1 VSSLA
6 NRNWTTEDLDWLD
19 RLGADESRD
28 SFWSYRQYL
37 NPKMIKG
44 WWQQTVAMELH
55 RFWLEYKA
63 GRRPK
68 LLLQSPPQHGKS
80 FTVIDFLSWIAG
92 HDPSL
97 KVIFSSYSDRLGI
110 RANLRLQRI
119 FRSHKHR
126 LCFGNILGDDTRQNS
141 QIVEFA
147 SDFNDDT
154 KRGYFRNTT
163 VLGAI
168 TGEGLDI
175 GVIDDPIKGRAEA
188 SSLVTRNK
196 TWDWLTDDFMTRF
209 SDHAGLLMIM
219 TRWHL
224 DDPAGRLIEQYP
236 GVRSL
241 RYPAIAECDELY
253 QFKTKSGVMEMR
265 RKEGE
270 PLFPEL
276 KSMDFLRKQRDVMT
290 LAGWQ
295 SIYQQTPIIV
305 GGDMFPIEKIEVTP
319 EQPNYGDVATCA
331 RYWDKAG
338 TADGGAFT
346 AGVLMAR
353 MRDGTYVVCDV
364 RRGQWSAL
372 DRERMIKQTAAVDK
386 KFFPTTRVYIEQE
399 PGSGGKDSAEATV
412 RMLAGYSAEADK
424 VTGAKEVRA
433 EPFAAQWQAGNVR
446 LVAADWNR
454 NYLDEH
460 EHFPAGKY
468 KDQVDA
474 SAGAFN
480 RIASKYRYDSSL
492 RWVSDGNATR
502 PSH

>member
-1 VSSLA
+1 MQPSLA
-6 NRNWTTEDLDWLD
+6 NRNWTTRDLDLID
-19 RLGADESRD
+19 ALAADESRD
-28 SFWSYRQYL
+28 SFWSYRQYI
-37 NPKMIKG
+37 NPRMMKG
-44 WWQQTVAMELH
+44 WWQRQVALELH
-55 RFWLEYKA
+55 RFWLEYKL

-80 FTVIDFLSWIAG
+80 TMVIDFLSWIAG

-97 KVIFSSYSDRLGI
+97 KMIFSSYSDRLGI

-126 LCFGNILGDDTRQNS
+126 LCFGNVIGDDAQQNS

-147 SDFNDDT
+147 AKFKDDT
-154 KRGYFRNTT
+154 SRGFFRNTT
-163 VLGAI
+163 VMGAI
-168 TGEGLDI
+168 TGEGLDL

-188 SSLVTRNK
+188 SSSITREK
-196 TWDWLTDDFMTRF
+196 TWNWLTDDFLTRF
-209 SDHAGLLMIM
+209 SDRAGLLMIL

-236 GVRSL
+236 GVRAL
-241 RYPAIAECDELY
+241 RYPALAEHDEYDQGKLL
-253 QFKTKSGVMEMR
+253 R
-265 RKEGE
+265 REGE

-276 KSMDFLRKQRDVMT
+276 KSLEFLERQRGVMT
-290 LAGWQ
+290 LSGWQ
-295 SIYQQTPIIV
+295 SIYQQTPIVV
-305 GGDMFPIEKIEVTP
+305 GGDLFPIEKMEVTP
-319 EQPNYGDVATCA
+319 ALPNKGDVVMSV

-338 TADGGAFT
+338 TQDGGAYT
-346 AGVLMAR
+346 AGVLMTR
-353 MRDGTYVVCDV
+353 MRDNTYVVCDV

-372 DRERMIKQTAAVDK
+372 DRERMIKQTASIDREH
-386 KFFPTTRVYIEQE
+386 FPMNKIFVEQE

-412 RMLAGYSAEADK
+412 RMLAGFSAQPDK

-446 LVAADWNR
+446 MVAADWNR
-454 NYLDEH
+454 SYLDEH

-474 SAGAFN
+474 SSGAFN
-480 RIASKYRYDSSL
+480 RIASKYKYDGTL
-492 RWVSDGNATR
+492 MWVSGPPKVEQRVN
-502 PSH
+502 